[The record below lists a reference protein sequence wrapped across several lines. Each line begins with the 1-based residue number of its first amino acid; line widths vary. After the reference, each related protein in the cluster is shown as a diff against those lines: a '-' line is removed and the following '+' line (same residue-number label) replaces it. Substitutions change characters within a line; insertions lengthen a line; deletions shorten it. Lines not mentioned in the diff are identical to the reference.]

1 MGLYEAR
8 ECGDPV
14 RADGV
19 LSALR
24 RKSEDDAVVA
34 VRGRMTD
41 PVVIPGAEDD
51 RALWIGDGDVAT
63 PMDLETATE
72 GEDHTCVVSVCSSSA
87 GADSLARQVTS

>member
-8 ECGDPV
+8 GCGDPV

-51 RALWIGDGDVAT
+51 RAHWIGDGDVAT

-72 GEDHTCVVSVCSSSA
+72 GEDHLRGQRVLLLR
-87 GADSLARQVTS
+87 GRRPLARQVTS